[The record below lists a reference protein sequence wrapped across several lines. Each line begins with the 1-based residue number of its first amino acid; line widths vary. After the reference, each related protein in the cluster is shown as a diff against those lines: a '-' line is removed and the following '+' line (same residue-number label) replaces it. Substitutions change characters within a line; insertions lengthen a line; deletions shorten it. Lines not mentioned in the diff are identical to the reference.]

1 MRITGNSSGNEEK
14 ETDLGYVFQV
24 DSRGFDD
31 GLGLE
36 RKGKK
41 EYRKYF
47 WALNLK
53 NWVDDSSL

>member
-53 NWVDDSSL
+53 KLG